1 MASAGIAAACCAA
14 DIFLP
19 GAAGAPPL
27 RRMPAAGAA
36 VSTGAAKPIAAG
48 QLHEVHDTAMAH
60 ASSVTRG
67 NRMALMPPHAPAG
80 SGSPYR
86 QALYNVS
93 SCRQGSRRS
102 LGLPLHT
109 DRVTHART
117 RVLPQ
122 TAHGTALWRPHAAA
136 ARALESRYG
145 ASTTRGRLCG
155 RSCSSLA
162 PPSTLSAP
170 GPLPPSPP
178 QHLSTALD
186 HAAALEPVLPHLT
199 VVMVF
204 IDARN
209 PAW

>member
-48 QLHEVHDTAMAH
+48 QLHEVHDTTMAH
-60 ASSVTRG
+60 ASSATRG

-80 SGSPYR
+80 SGSPLPQLHTGGIPSAVVGRDPDVAYGCHCIR
-86 QALYNVS
+86 I
-93 SCRQGSRRS
+93 GSRMPVPVSCHRQHTGRRS
-102 LGLPLHT
+102 GG
-109 DRVTHART
+109 RIY
-117 RVLPQ
+117 
-122 TAHGTALWRPHAAA
+122 AAA
-136 ARALESRYG
+136 ARALEFRCG
-145 ASTTRGRLCG
+145 ASTTRGGLCG

-162 PPSTLSAP
+162 PLSTLSAP

-178 QHLSTALD
+178 QHLPSALGPRRPS
-186 HAAALEPVLPHLT
+186 LNRPTSCLVLFFL
-199 VVMVF
+199 
-204 IDARN
+204 
-209 PAW
+209 